1 MSYQNTEPTNKN
13 FLSPLG
19 FKFTIKKTPNMNYFV
34 QSVNLPSI
42 TVGSTAIPTPF
53 VRIPIAGDHLT
64 YGDLTLTFK
73 VDEDMAN
80 YIELFNWVKAIGKP
94 DSFSQYNAEQVY
106 SDATLTVLSSAYRTK
121 QEIEFYDMFPVD
133 LGGFTFATTAGDV
146 DYVESIVTF
155 KYRSYDFVSV

>member
-1 MSYQNTEPTNKN
+1 MSYQDTEPTNKN

-19 FKFTIKKTPNMNYFV
+19 FKFNIKKTPNMNYFV
-34 QSVNLPSI
+34 QSVNLPSV
-42 TVGSTAIPTPF
+42 TVGSTAIPSPF

-80 YIELFNWVKAIGKP
+80 YIELFNWIKAIGKP
-94 DSFSQYNAEQVY
+94 DNFAQYDAQQVY

-133 LGGFTFATTAGDV
+133 LGGFTFMTTAGDV
-146 DYVESIVTF
+146 DYIESIVTF
-155 KYRSYDFVSV
+155 KYRNYDFVTV